1 MPHTTSPEFFR
12 TVSEESSGPPSYT
25 SAMTTSE
32 LCTGSSSI
40 SSDTR
45 SRTSSD
51 SSSLRSSYMSEAQQS
66 QPRCSSF
73 STPSKVSRV

>member
-1 MPHTTSPEFFR
+1 MPHTTSPEFVR

-25 SAMTTSE
+25 STMAPSE
-32 LCTGSSSI
+32 LCTGSTT
-40 SSDTR
+40 SDTR

-73 STPSKVSRV
+73 SSPSKVSRV